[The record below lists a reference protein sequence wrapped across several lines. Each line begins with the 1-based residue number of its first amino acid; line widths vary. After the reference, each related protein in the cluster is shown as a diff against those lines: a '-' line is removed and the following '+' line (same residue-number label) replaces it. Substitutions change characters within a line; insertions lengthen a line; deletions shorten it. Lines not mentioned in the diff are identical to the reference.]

1 MYEGMCVFMNEWM
14 NEHNGLILVGNP
26 AVVNNKQ
33 FYVIADSAGEC
44 GNEHPDSMQC
54 GEFLD

>member
-1 MYEGMCVFMNEWM
+1 M